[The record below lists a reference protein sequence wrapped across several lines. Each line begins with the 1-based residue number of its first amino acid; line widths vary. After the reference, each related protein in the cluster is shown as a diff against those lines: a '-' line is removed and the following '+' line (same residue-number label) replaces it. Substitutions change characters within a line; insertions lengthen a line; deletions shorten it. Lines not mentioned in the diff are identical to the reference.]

1 METSTQT
8 PPSTSAVGIRY
19 GLLTGLVSIL
29 ISFGLFATN
38 SEQSPL
44 RFLNTL
50 VLIGGMVVAM
60 RYYKESHAGFMSF
73 GEGLGIGTILAAVV
87 GLLSAAFTYV
97 YMRFID
103 LDVVERMMD
112 KARADMEARGGMS
125 DEQIDQGMAMASKFM
140 SVPAL
145 TAIVLVGSVIM
156 GFLLSLV
163 VSAIIK
169 HTKPEF
175 E

>member
-44 RFLNTL
+44 RFLSTL
-50 VLIGGMVVAM
+50 VLVGGMVVAM
-60 RYYKESHAGFMSF
+60 RYYKENHGGFMSF

-87 GLLSAAFTYV
+87 GLLSAAFTYI
-97 YMRFID
+97 YMSLID
-103 LDVVERMMD
+103 PNVVERMMD

-125 DEQIDQGMAMASKFM
+125 DEQIDQGMAMAGKFM

-145 TAIVLVGSVIM
+145 TAIVLIGSILM

-163 VSAIIK
+163 IAAIIK
-169 HTKPEF
+169 RSRSEF